1 MATQVKIPA
10 LGESITQA
18 TIVKWHKQDGDRVER
33 DEALCELET
42 DKANVD
48 VPATEAGTLH
58 RIKNEGEAV
67 AIGEVIAEISPLT
80 AAETAKPAPASAPTQ
95 PPPAALAT
103 PPAKPAPDAS
113 PVMEP
118 LPAPEARPGPAAP
131 PPSPPVAEKPLIPS
145 VRRLTT
151 ENNLNPADIAS
162 TGKGDRLT
170 KQDVLA
176 HLEARSDVTP
186 FPGAAPSPAASSAS
200 PVPGARVISAPPAST
215 AGDGTRREPMSRI
228 RRKIAERLVNAQHT
242 AAILTTF
249 NEIDMSAVQEL
260 RTRYKDKFTEL
271 HGVGLGLM
279 SFFVR
284 ACVLA
289 LHEFP
294 RVNAFLEGDDVVYHD
309 YVHLGIAVSTQRGLT
324 VPVLRHA
331 QGMGFA
337 DVESEIKRLATAAR
351 DGKLAIDELSGGT
364 FTITNGGVFGSLLS
378 TPILNPPQ
386 SAILGMHTIQKRPVA
401 VSDKVEIH
409 PMMYVALSY
418 DHRMVDGRDSVSFLV
433 RVKQLVEDPAR
444 LMLDV

>member
-1 MATQVKIPA
+1 MSMQVKIPA

-18 TIVKWHKQDGDRVER
+18 TIVKWHKQEGDRVER
-33 DEALCELET
+33 DDALCELET

-48 VPATEAGTLH
+48 VPAPVAGIMH
-58 RIKNEGEAV
+58 RIKNEGDAV
-67 AIGEVIAEISPLT
+67 AIGEVIADISP
-80 AAETAKPAPASAPTQ
+80 ASETEAGGLPSAPATKSVSAAPVTV
-95 PPPAALAT
+95 
-103 PPAKPAPDAS
+103 PAKPVPT
-113 PVMEP
+113 PEP
-118 LPAPEARPGPAAP
+118 ATAAKP
-131 PPSPPVAEKPLIPS
+131 QPLAAAQPQSQPVAEKPLSPA
-145 VRRLTT
+145 VRRVVT
-151 ENNLNPADIAS
+151 ESGVNPADIS
-162 TGKGDRLT
+162 GTGKGGRLT
-170 KQDVLA
+170 KEDVLA
-176 HLEARSDVTP
+176 HAEAQSDVTP
-186 FPGAAPSPAASSAS
+186 FPGAAPSPTAPTVA
-200 PVPGARVISAPPAST
+200 PVPGARVLAVPPSAT
-215 AGDGTRREPMSRI
+215 AGDGTRREPMSRM

-260 RTRYKDKFTEL
+260 RTKYKDKFAEL

-309 YVHLGIAVSTQRGLT
+309 YVHLGIAVSTERGLT

-331 QGMGFA
+331 ELMGFA

-351 DGKLAIDELSGGT
+351 DGKLAIEELSGGT
-364 FTITNGGVFGSLLS
+364 FTITNGGIFGSLLS
-378 TPILNPPQ
+378 APILNPPQ
-386 SAILGMHTIQKRPVA
+386 SAILGMHTIQRRPVA
-401 VSDKVEIH
+401 VGDKVEIH

-418 DHRMVDGRDSVSFLV
+418 DHRMVDGHDSVSFLV
-433 RVKQLVEDPAR
+433 RVKQLVEDPTR